1 MKKLVSLA
9 LSAVMACGVTA
20 ALAGCDGDSN
30 TGAKVEDFEFK
41 PVAASELKVG
51 LICLHD
57 DSSTYDKNF
66 IDAMTAACKE
76 KKVELV
82 KSLNKAEDSSCFD
95 AAEDLV
101 SQGCKVIFADSFGHE
116 SYMMQAAA
124 KYPSVQFC
132 HATGTKA
139 LTHNLGNYHNA
150 FASIYEG
157 RYLAGVA
164 AGMKL
169 NTLETK
175 KDDAGKAYYQI
186 GYVGAYPYA
195 EVISGFTSFYLG
207 VKSVAKAD
215 VKMDVT
221 YTYSWYSPTD
231 EQAGAQFLIG
241 KGAQLISQHADSM
254 GAPNECE
261 AKNIPNV
268 TYNVSTKGE
277 CPKTYIAGS
286 RINWEPYFEY
296 MIDCVING
304 DKIDS
309 DWCGDIAT
317 NSVVIS
323 GLNQGVAAE
332 GTEAKLKEAIDAF
345 KAGTLKVFATDK
357 FTVDGK
363 KLDQYMA
370 DIDGDF
376 KGDTN
381 VIHDGYFDES
391 NAKSFRS
398 APYFDIIID
407 GVTNLNKEV

>member
-261 AKNIPNV
+261 AKNVPNV

-309 DWCGDIAT
+309 DWCGNIAT
-317 NSVVIS
+317 GSVEVLEFGGAI
-323 GLNQGVAAE
+323 AE
-332 GTEAKLKEAIDAF
+332 GTQAAVEEAKANLE
-345 KAGTLKVFATDK
+345 AGTVKVFDTAN
-357 FTVDGK
+357 FTVGGK
-363 KLDQYMA
+363 KLETYKA
-370 DIDGDF
+370 DVKDYGDF
-376 KGDTN
+376 AGETE
-381 VIHDGYFDES
+381 VVLDGVFNES
-391 NAKSFRS
+391 LFRS
-398 APYFDIIID
+398 APYFNLIID
-407 GVTNLNKEV
+407 GITEWNKKAN